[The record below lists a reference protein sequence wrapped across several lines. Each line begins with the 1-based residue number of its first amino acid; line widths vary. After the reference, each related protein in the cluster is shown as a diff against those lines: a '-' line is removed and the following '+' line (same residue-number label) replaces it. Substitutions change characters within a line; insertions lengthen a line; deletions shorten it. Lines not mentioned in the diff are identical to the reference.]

1 MPNGIDLILADHE
14 RVAALFAQYAEAP
27 SADII
32 GQVIDAL
39 KAHDDAEQAALYPL
53 LGHLLGDEEMI
64 TRAAAAHS
72 AVKKQIDMLVTL
84 EGAGLTEAFA
94 TLQRLVEAHVADEE
108 EHMLPA
114 LAEAATAEQ
123 LDGLGA
129 RMLQVKQR
137 VG

>member
-14 RVAALFAQYAEAP
+14 RVAALFAQYRESP
-27 SADII
+27 NADVI

-53 LGHLLGDEEMI
+53 LGHLLGDEDMI

-72 AVKKQIDMLVTL
+72 AVKKQIDLLVTL
-84 EGAGLTEAFA
+84 EGANLTEAFA
-94 TLQRLVEAHVADEE
+94 ALQQLVEAHVADEE
-108 EHMLPA
+108 ENMLPA
-114 LAEAATAEQ
+114 LAAAATAEQ
-123 LDGLGA
+123 QDGLGA
-129 RMLQVKQR
+129 RILHVKQR